1 MKLDKL
7 ETHDRLL
14 QFNKQADYISQ
25 GCQDCINN
33 RPHQFT
39 MPFYIFAHQRTIDM
53 DERVSAYE
61 YDLISSH
68 IDPSYKRQFN
78 SLSDVPS
85 AKLIWS
91 PRLSKPTPQQNSMLF
106 KSYPGTDNIKVVWMI
121 PAQEMWAQYEKGLM
135 LQSSIVVDSIFKFK
149 NDFES
154 LSLPEDDDLPDD
166 KVNEIYASIARD
178 YGNHKFEMI

>member
-1 MKLDKL
+1 
-7 ETHDRLL
+7 
-14 QFNKQADYISQ
+14 
-25 GCQDCINN
+25 
-33 RPHQFT
+33 
-39 MPFYIFAHQRTIDM
+39 
-53 DERVSAYE
+53 
-61 YDLISSH
+61 
-68 IDPSYKRQFN
+68 
-78 SLSDVPS
+78 
-85 AKLIWS
+85 
-91 PRLSKPTPQQNSMLF
+91 MLF